1 MAIRIVNKI
10 GVSDTEDE
18 LLLTVQSDGT
28 IVYCS
33 DTLNTF
39 IYIGGSW
46 LNFDN
51 QKVYENSP
59 IPASVIVEDSSNR
72 LVSDSEKTT
81 WNNKQPLLVSAT
93 NIKTINGNS
102 ILGSGNLVISGGIE
116 DGDKGD
122 ITVSGSGDVWTID
135 NLAVTNAKIN
145 DIAAT
150 KVTEDSTHRFA
161 TDSEKTTWNAKQDA
175 LVSATNIKTINGSS
189 ILGSGD
195 LTVSGSGL
203 AQFQVRQLTR
213 R

>member
-1 MAIRIVNKI
+1 MAIRIINKI
-10 GVSDTEDE
+10 GVSDTEAE

-39 IYIGGSW
+39 TYIGGSW

-72 LVSDSEKTT
+72 LVS
-81 WNNKQPLLVSAT
+81 
-93 NIKTINGNS
+93 
-102 ILGSGNLVISGGIE
+102 
-116 DGDKGD
+116 
-122 ITVSGSGDVWTID
+122 
-135 NLAVTNAKIN
+135 
-145 DIAAT
+145 
-150 KVTEDSTHRFA
+150 
-161 TDSEKTTWNAKQDA
+161 DSEKTTWNAKQDA